1 MQEKK
6 KYPWTFKRI
15 AACVALALI
24 ALLLVLLL
32 VSAAVATPQSN
43 QFFRVCLG
51 LIIAVPIAAFVI
63 IWMHSRISGGRAV
76 GDPELPSRNENGL
89 KRQNEDNRAQ

>member
-1 MQEKK
+1 MQDKK

-15 AACVALALI
+15 AACIALALI
-24 ALLLVLLL
+24 ALLFVLLL

-63 IWMHSRISGGRAV
+63 IWMHSRISGGRAI
-76 GDPELPSRNENGL
+76 GDPDTP
-89 KRQNEDNRAQ
+89 QQHEDDRVP